1 MFARSTTSEC
11 VPNLVGTTRILDLL
25 ATGKRANPRAP
36 LLIRGE
42 PGVGKDSLARLLH
55 EASGRGRQPFIKV
68 SCAGQPADRHDAELF
83 GHEKGTS
90 PLASR
95 RRLGSFEFANH
106 GTLYLDDIGALPHAL
121 VPKLLD
127 VLRTGEVS
135 RIGDERTIVV
145 DVRLIAST
153 AHDAATRDGDLW
165 AGLCSL
171 DAVELLIPPLRQ
183 RMDEIPVLASFF
195 VDQLNRRYG
204 RHVQLCPDVIA
215 AFQAQAWPGNVRE
228 LADAVHR
235 MVLDGATAPVH

>member
-90 PLASR
+90 PLATR

-106 GTLYLDDIGALPHAL
+106 GTLYLDEIGAVPHAL
-121 VPKLLD
+121 VPKLLR
-127 VLRTGEVS
+127 VLQTGKVS
-135 RIGDERTIVV
+135 RIGDPELIRV

-153 AHDAATRDGDLW
+153 ANSGAIHDDPW
-165 AGLCSL
+165 K
-171 DAVELLIPPLRQ
+171 ELHRLNTIEICIPPLRQ
-183 RMDEIPVLASFF
+183 RTEEIPVLASFF
-195 VDQLNRRYG
+195 LEQFNRRD
-204 RHVQLCPDVIA
+204 RRNVHLCPDVTA
-215 AFQAQAWPGNVRE
+215 ALQARLWPGNIRE
-228 LADAVHR
+228 LVDAVHELV
-235 MVLDGATAPVH
+235 MGGATAPVR